1 MTARYT
7 VALNGPTLSCYDG
20 CALDVFDAIAECVEI
35 NQTPPGS
42 YRASVRGS
50 GSVAAG
56 VVTIHEDRRITI
68 GARWGLPPPAQPIP
82 DGGTLAVNVFDV

>member
-1 MTARYT
+1 MTRYT

-20 CALDVFDAIAECVEI
+20 CARDVFDAIAECVKI
-35 NQTPPGS
+35 DQTPPGS

-50 GSVAAG
+50 GRVAAG

-68 GARWGLPPPAQPIP
+68 GARWNLPTPAELIP
-82 DGGTLAVNVFDV
+82 DDGALPVGCPDV